1 MKQLTDNR
9 TAPRNTILDVRGQPL
24 QKSEEKLE
32 CWNQHFEKVLNVQK
46 QTEANVLGDL
56 EDHSETDTP

>member
-1 MKQLTDNR
+1 MS
-9 TAPRNTILDVRGQPL
+9 TILNERRQPL

-46 QTEANVLGDL
+46 EVEARPNENTGGEVMLD
-56 EDHSETDTP
+56 